1 MTPVRKILLDTD
13 IGTDVDDALALALIF
28 AVPDQLDLVAVTTV
42 AGDTSVRSRVASRLL
57 AAAGHADVEVCSGE
71 SDALARKAFHW
82 AGHEE
87 RAIAAGADAVLS
99 DERAPERIVRAA
111 RETEGLEVVAIG
123 PMTNLARALVI
134 DPDLPSR
141 VAGLTIMGGHIRKV
155 AIGSHVCAPGID
167 YNLCSDP
174 EASALVLGAGF
185 RTTLVTADVT
195 LETWM
200 RRAELEAMRAAG
212 PLGARLADQVDLWT
226 PVQQRIFTGL
236 GGELAPDNVAFLHD
250 PLTVL
255 ALFEPDALH
264 FETLRIATTIER
276 GVLRTR
282 EVDSGLE
289 IGLEMRV
296 ATRVDGDRASRAIAA
311 HLIRVAA
318 AGAPGHC

>member
-1 MTPVRKILLDTD
+1 MTHVRKILLDTD
-13 IGTDVDDALALALIF
+13 IGTDVDDALALALVF
-28 AVPDQLDLVAVTTV
+28 AVPDQLELVAVTTV
-42 AGDTSVRSRVASRLL
+42 AGDTAVRSRVASRLL

-71 SDALARKAFHW
+71 SDALARAVFHW

-87 RAIAAGADAVLS
+87 RAIAAGSDAVLS
-99 DERAPERIVRAA
+99 EERAPERIVRAA
-111 RETEGLEVVAIG
+111 RETHELEIVAIG
-123 PMTNLARALVI
+123 PMTNLARALVL
-134 DPDLPSR
+134 DPELPSR
-141 VAGLTIMGGHIRKV
+141 VAGLTIMGGHIRQV
-155 AIGSHVCAPGID
+155 AIGNHVCAPGID

-255 ALFEPDALH
+255 ALFEPEALH

-282 EVDSGLE
+282 EVDPGLE

-296 ATRVDGDRASRAIAA
+296 ATRVEGDRASRAIAA
-311 HLIRVAA
+311 HLIRVSA
-318 AGAPGHC
+318 AGAR